1 MAVFKDQFLSVVEWK
16 EYRDDL
22 IFWKWSQGELKKG
35 SRLVVR
41 PGQDAIFL
49 YNGKIEGVFKDEGNY
64 EIESQIIPL
73 LSTLKGF
80 KFGFN
85 SGLRAEVLFV
95 NQKEFTLKWGTKG
108 AINIPSPGL
117 PGGMPVRAFGN
128 FSIKIDDYFCLID
141 KIAGVK
147 TQYTVDDVRDRV
159 TAEVNQL
166 LMSAIVQEGKDMF
179 NLQASAPQIAQKMGT
194 DLDVNLHIIGLKV
207 TNFNIA
213 NFNYPEE
220 IQNMINKAAS
230 QSMVGDLDRYQKI
243 GLTDALASEGGAGNT
258 ASSAMGAGIGMAA
271 AANMANQM
279 FSQNQTQNQTP
290 SPAPQPAS
298 SPQDA
303 ANAETM
309 FCSECGSK
317 ISRSVK
323 FCPECGFRFEK

>member
-1 MAVFKDQFLSVVEWK
+1 MAGLKDQLLSVVEWH

-22 IFWKWSQGELKKG
+22 LFWKWSQGELKKG

-41 PGQDAIFL
+41 PGQNAIFL
-49 YNGKIEGVFKDEGNY
+49 YNGKIEGIFAEEGNFD
-64 EIESQIIPL
+64 IESRIIPF

-128 FSIKIDDYFCLID
+128 FSIRINDYFCLMD
-141 KIAGVK
+141 KIAGVR
-147 TQYTVDDVRDRV
+147 TQYAVDDVRDRV

-166 LMSAIVQEGKDMF
+166 LMSAILQESKDMF
-179 NLQASAPQIAQKMGT
+179 NLQASAPQIAKKMGE
-194 DLDVNLHIIGLKV
+194 DLDVILLTLGLKV
-207 TNFNIA
+207 TNFNIS

-220 IQNMINKAAS
+220 IQSMINKAAS

-243 GLTDALASEGGAGNT
+243 RMTDALASEQSGVGGT
-258 ASSAMGAGIGMAA
+258 ASAAMGTGVGLAAGI
-271 AANMANQM
+271 NMANQM
-279 FSQNQTQNQTP
+279 ANQVFTQPQNQPQNQDAVAA
-290 SPAPQPAS
+290 PA
-298 SPQDA
+298 D
-303 ANAETM
+303 TM

-317 ISRSVK
+317 IPRSAK
-323 FCPECGFRFEK
+323 FCSECGYKFP